1 MPLTQV
7 TLRRNCA
14 GFSAGLRGRMP
25 REGSALLQGRLL
37 CGKCGSRMRVHYE
50 NLSGQLRP
58 YYRCTEEVVR
68 RAGKPCQW
76 VHGLAVDEAVGAL
89 LLQTV
94 APAAI
99 EVADPHRL
107 ILLLFSGAQAAIGNA
122 RAAMQQQ
129 QIAAKGEA
137 ISKAI
142 DIIGNGLKVSLDLE
156 KGGEIAERL
165 DALYDYLVLRLLRAN
180 LNNDLHALEEVSGLL
195 EEIHSAWRDISP
207 NAVQQAVA

>member
-1 MPLTQV
+1 MFANA
-7 TLRRNCA
+7 RNA
-14 GFSAGLRGRMP
+14 LSA
-25 REGSALLQGRLL
+25 
-37 CGKCGSRMRVHYE
+37 
-50 NLSGQLRP
+50 
-58 YYRCTEEVVR
+58 YRKV
-68 RAGKPCQW
+68 G
-76 VHGLAVDEAVGAL
+76 VD
-89 LLQTV
+89 
-94 APAAI
+94 AAI

-107 ILLLFSGAQAAIGNA
+107 ILLLFAGAQAAIGNA

-180 LNNDLHALEEVSGLL
+180 LDNDLPALEEVASLL
-195 EEIHSAWRDISP
+195 EEIHGAWREIAP
-207 NAVQQAVA
+207 ERLQQSVA